1 MRTVNGEA
9 VRLDT
14 LQVGSNQMRNI
25 PAMYLTEGNDG
36 DMWVAS
42 NTHGVFRLHCDEK
55 EVIPFHVILLRMK
68 SLTVCMPIVFT
79 LMPKDVF
86 G

>member
-1 MRTVNGEA
+1 MNGEA

-14 LQVGSNQMRNI
+14 LQVGNSQMRNV
-25 PAMYLTEGNDG
+25 PTMYMTEGNDG

-42 NTHGVFRLHCDEK
+42 NTHGVFGFIVMK
-55 EVIPFHVILLRMK
+55 KGAIPFHVILLRME
-68 SLTVCMPIVFT
+68 SSTVCMPIVFT
-79 LMPKDVF
+79 QMPKDAF